1 MQAPRKNF
9 EIAKKSSTALAPQSL
24 NLDSPN
30 FGGKPAEK
38 HAKLKFLRE
47 WKRIIFRHL
56 WLILALIALIV
67 PIAAV
72 QAYRAKPIYQAWTTI
87 EVRPETSSLSKSGE
101 MLVVDSND
109 NTKAESFIIRSVPV
123 VKRVVVDL
131 NLDNNPRF
139 MAVNTNRTVFEAIEA
154 LRGKKPAPEDNNP
167 VAQASPKVTSAAESG
182 QPPADAIKPI
192 SSDHND
198 RKRLDPFIQ
207 TLINNLKVEP
217 MRDTRLIR
225 IAFTHTDPELAAE
238 VANGVAKSFMEQS
251 FESKTARF
259 SSTSNWLDD
268 STAKLKAQM
277 QQAEQKLATYSREN
291 NIFSLEGKENL
302 TTEKM
307 ARLHDQYMRAETDL
321 LLKKSLYEEVKQGRV
336 DQLPES
342 FTDAKTAEMQKNLNS
357 LALKASELSVKYG
370 ARHPMLQEIQQQ
382 MSTIKTQIDANRST
396 LEEKLKADYERAL
409 RDDQS
414 LAEALNRAKGEAVQQ
429 NQAAIQYSVLQQDL
443 ATAKALYTDFLN
455 KTSQAKIQR
464 AEQYNNVRMIEEA
477 EPPTGPIG
485 PKRKQTIVF
494 GLLISIALGIGLA
507 YMLENLNTT
516 VRTLEDIGRTTQLP
530 VLAVIPKLTDV
541 LPVTKRNAAL
551 GAGSAP
557 AERVDVTL
565 ERVPTDVNDG
575 QEPVYDR
582 SRIPNPPILVNTLRK
597 FSAAAEAYRIL
608 RTSLL
613 LSTAEQ
619 SPKRILITS
628 GQPGDGKTTTV
639 LNTAIALSQLKAE
652 VIIVDCDMRKPR
664 VHKLAQIPKGEGLS
678 TYLTRG
684 GELYK
689 YIHRTPVPHL
699 SILPCGFIPP
709 NPSEL
714 ISSEKMKDLMRLLAR
729 GYDYVILDSPP
740 LVGVTDSMILS
751 TLVDGVI
758 IVARSG
764 MTRSELLQRA
774 IQDLSGV
781 GAKMLGVILND
792 LNLRHESFDYYDQYA
807 RHYSEQSSYGDT
819 NSGIEAFR

>member
-1 MQAPRKNF
+1 MQAPRKSF
-9 EIAKKSSTALAPQSL
+9 EIAKKASTALAPQNL
-24 NLDSPN
+24 NLESPN
-30 FGGKPAEK
+30 FGVKTNEK
-38 HAKLKFLRE
+38 QAKLRFLRE
-47 WKRIIFRHL
+47 WKRIILRHL
-56 WLILALIALIV
+56 WLILAIIV
-67 PIAAV
+67 LVVPLAAI
-72 QAYRAKPIYQAWTTI
+72 QAYRAKPIYQAITTI
-87 EVRPETSSLSKSGE
+87 EVRPEASSLSKAGE
-101 MLVVDSND
+101 ILVVDSND
-109 NTKAESFIIRSVPV
+109 NTKAESYIIRSAPV
-123 VKRVVVDL
+123 VKRAVINL
-131 NLDNNPRF
+131 NLDADSRF
-139 MAVNTNRTVFEAIEA
+139 MAVNTNRTVLEAIDA
-154 LRGKKPAPEDNNP
+154 LRGKKPDLDEGKAIKS
-167 VAQASPKVTSAAESG
+167 SPIIAGPAESS
-182 QPPADAIKPI
+182 QLSTDEKQTL
-192 SSDHND
+192 SSVQED
-198 RKRLDPFIQ
+198 RKRLDPYIQ
-207 TLINNLKVEP
+207 TLINNLKVDPVRE
-217 MRDTRLIR
+217 TRLIH
-225 IAFTHTDPELAAE
+225 IIFTHTDPEIAAE
-238 VANGVAKSFMEQS
+238 VANGVARSFIEQS
-251 FESKTARF
+251 FESKTERF
-259 SSTSNWLDD
+259 TSTSSWLEK
-268 STAKLKAQM
+268 STNKLKDQM
-277 QQAEQKLATYSREN
+277 QQAEQRLANYSREN

-302 TTEKM
+302 TAEKM

-321 LLKKSLYEEVKQGRV
+321 LLKKSLYEEVQQGRV
-336 DQLPES
+336 EQLPEA
-342 FTDAKTAEMQKNLNS
+342 FADAKTAEMQKNLNT
-357 LALKASELSVKYG
+357 LAIAASELSVKYG
-370 ARHPMLQEIQQQ
+370 ARHPKLQEIQQQ
-382 MSTIKTQIDANRST
+382 MSTIKTQLDANRST
-396 LEEKLKADYERAL
+396 LEERLKADYERAV

-414 LAEALNRAKGEAVQQ
+414 LSEALNRAKSEAVQQ

-477 EPPTGPIG
+477 EAPTGPIG
-485 PKRKQTIVF
+485 PKRTQTIVF
-494 GLLISIALGIGLA
+494 GLLFSIALGIGLA

-516 VRTLEDIGRTTQLP
+516 VRTLDDLARTTQLP
-530 VLAVIPKLTDV
+530 VLAVIPKLTDL
-541 LPVTKRNAAL
+541 LPGSKRIVSIGAA
-551 GAGSAP
+551 SPSP
-557 AERVDVTL
+557 ARADVTL
-565 ERVPTDVNDG
+565 ERRPSDPKDG
-575 QEPVYDR
+575 PEPVYDR
-582 SRIPNPPILVNTLRK
+582 PRNPNPPILVNTLRK

-613 LSTAEQ
+613 LSTADQ
-619 SPKRILITS
+619 SPKRILVTS

-652 VIIVDCDMRKPR
+652 VIVVDCDMRKPR

-714 ISSEKMKDLMRLLAR
+714 ISSEKMKELMRLLAR

-758 IVARSG
+758 LVARSG

-792 LNLRHESFDYYDQYA
+792 LNLRHESIDYYDQYT